1 MLRSVRE
8 LSRLNLMVLAITAT
22 LCAAGLVLYYQYQ
35 AITTLE
41 SQTRVIFRQISEQTA
56 ADVAKEVRHT
66 LDGPVVD
73 TLLAVTH
80 PELRSGR
87 LDLVAQQFARGLND
101 YPQVQR
107 FFLWSKE
114 TERAAPGE
122 ALFLGRRHVTGQTMV
137 LVQDG
142 VSLARDTILGRR
154 VLDVASRNTRS
165 QQIYGVDQLAP
176 DGAQIFVRVYW
187 TDARRL
193 SYYAV
198 LGFVVVPAELPA
210 MFEVLYERSLAA
222 LLKRRGGDLP
232 LELRVTDDR
241 GRVVY
246 GRPAPQPLASSVT
259 VPMEFYPVARIES
272 RLVTSGIPPKPWN
285 VEVSVPMPNGQLVRG
300 YWPTLVSVV
309 LMLVAFG
316 ITVQTNRRA
325 ADLARMQADFIAHTS
340 HQLKTPL
347 SLISAATETVEMAHV
362 RTPEKL
368 SQYLGI
374 IRGEVTRLSALVQR
388 ILEFSRL
395 QQPRSYELEVTDLGA
410 LVRETVDAFERSLE
424 ARLFTFHVEQ
434 DGPSPRVRV
443 DPAALEQVL
452 ANLLDNAVK
461 YSGAS
466 REVRVHVQS
475 SISEASIAVIDH
487 GPGILRA
494 DRERIFEKFYRGA
507 AASSQRNGFGLGL
520 PIVQE
525 LVRAHGGRVEV
536 ESRPGLGSTFRVIL
550 PAMHMEIDDE
560 SAPQPQMAPLDYA
573 RSALSEV
580 EGRR

>member
-8 LSRLNLMVLAITAT
+8 LSRPNLMVLAIAAT

-56 ADVAKEVRHT
+56 ADVAQEVRRT

-87 LDLVAQQFARGLND
+87 LDLVAQQFERGLHD

-107 FFLWSKE
+107 FLLWSKE
-114 TERAAPGE
+114 TERVAPGE
-122 ALFLGRRHVTGQTMV
+122 ALFLARHQAAPQTMV
-137 LVQDG
+137 AVQEG
-142 VSLARDTILGRR
+142 VSLARDPALGRR
-154 VLDVASRNTRS
+154 VLEVASRNIQS
-165 QQIYGVDQLAP
+165 QQIYGADRLTP
-176 DGAQIFVRVYW
+176 DGPQIFVRVYW

-210 MFEVLYERSLAA
+210 MFEVLHERSLGA
-222 LLKRRGGDLP
+222 LLKKRGGDLP

-241 GRVVY
+241 GQVVY
-246 GRPAPQPLASSVT
+246 GPPSPQPLASTVT

-272 RLVTSGIPPKPWN
+272 RLVTAGVLPKPWS
-285 VEVSVPMPNGQLVRG
+285 VEVSAPMPSGPLVRG
-300 YWPTLVSVV
+300 YWPTIVSVV
-309 LMLVAFG
+309 LMLVAVG
-316 ITVQTNRRA
+316 LTVQTNRRA

-347 SLISAATETVEMAHV
+347 SLISAATETLEMAHV
-362 RTPEKL
+362 RSPEKL

-410 LVRETVDAFERSLE
+410 LVRETVDAFERSLA

-434 DGPSPRVRV
+434 EGPSPYVRV
-443 DPAALEQVL
+443 DPAAIEQVL

-461 YSGAS
+461 YSGES
-466 REVRVHVQS
+466 RDVRVRVQS
-475 SISEASIAVIDH
+475 SADEATIAVIDR
-487 GPGILRA
+487 GPGIIRA
-494 DRERIFEKFYRGA
+494 DQQRIFDKFYRGA
-507 AASSQRNGFGLGL
+507 AASHQRNGFGLGL

-525 LVRAHGGRVEV
+525 LVKAHGGRVEV
-536 ESRPGLGSTFRVIL
+536 ESAPGSGSTFRVV
-550 PAMHMEIDDE
+550 
-560 SAPQPQMAPLDYA
+560 
-573 RSALSEV
+573 LSTSLA
-580 EGRR
+580 GAD